1 MAKYITKAQREELED
16 ASAFGVEEVHDLL
29 KSMQGSRHGLI
40 PHICIL
46 MRTGISW
53 PAATRRTLTSCW
65 KRHMWRCGTMG
76 QHKHNPVAI
85 AAAKGELLP
94 KKREPR
100 LTNRQAER
108 LLKLE
113 ILSRIPILEA
123 LPPEMKDRIV
133 KECMGNA

>member
-1 MAKYITKAQREELED
+1 
-16 ASAFGVEEVHDLL
+16 
-29 KSMQGSRHGLI
+29 
-40 PHICIL
+40 
-46 MRTGISW
+46 
-53 PAATRRTLTSCW
+53 
-65 KRHMWRCGTMG
+65 MG

-133 KECMGNA
+133 KEYMGNA

>member
-1 MAKYITKAQREELED
+1 
-16 ASAFGVEEVHDLL
+16 
-29 KSMQGSRHGLI
+29 
-40 PHICIL
+40 
-46 MRTGISW
+46 
-53 PAATRRTLTSCW
+53 
-65 KRHMWRCGTMG
+65 MG
-76 QHKHNPVAI
+76 QHKHNPTAI
-85 AAAKGELLP
+85 AAKNGELLP

-133 KECMGNA
+133 KEYMGNA

>member
-1 MAKYITKAQREELED
+1 
-16 ASAFGVEEVHDLL
+16 
-29 KSMQGSRHGLI
+29 
-40 PHICIL
+40 
-46 MRTGISW
+46 
-53 PAATRRTLTSCW
+53 
-65 KRHMWRCGTMG
+65 MG

-85 AAAKGELLP
+85 AAAKGELPP

-108 LLKLE
+108 LLMLE